1 MPKVTMPQLGESVA
15 EGTIGRW
22 LKKPGDH
29 VAKYEPIVEVITDKV
44 NAEVPSPFEGTL
56 TEILVQEGETVPN
69 NAEIAVIEAAGEGAE
84 AAAGAARPAEAQA
97 AGGPQP
103 IPVDVSGARPE
114 AAAPGGPSPSVIP
127 EPAGSSLGAGP
138 SMEDAEGQSVRPET
152 APQKTQSGSETR
164 AAEPEMRPSVP
175 ETAPSQPAVAVA
187 PTGGDGAASAE
198 RTVLGVGAP
207 TREYSGPLTPAVRR
221 LAREHGV
228 DLAAITGTGHGGR
241 VTRED
246 VLAYV
251 EQQRTAAAAP
261 APSAAA
267 APPAQPPDAQPVAP
281 VAPTHP
287 GAAPPPAA
295 VPGWAQVGAPGG
307 AAPAAQPPAA
317 APAPA
322 PAALQ
327 DELKPTTPMR
337 KAIAAHMVRAKQTAP
352 HAYTTVEVDMS
363 GVVALRES
371 VKQRYQAQEGV
382 NLSFVAI
389 VAKGVVETLRK
400 HPDLNAHWTDEGLLR
415 KAAVNLGIAVAV
427 EDGLVV
433 PVIKNAD
440 QFSIHGLNLFV
451 QDFAV
456 RARVNRLRLDDIQG
470 GTFTLNN
477 TGWFGSVASQPIINV
492 PEVAILSMEAIVKRP
507 VVIETPN
514 GDTIGIRPIM
524 NVCVSF
530 DHRGT
535 DGAQVGRFVQ
545 DVRRWLESVDAQ
557 TPIW

>member
-1 MPKVTMPQLGESVA
+1 
-15 EGTIGRW
+15 
-22 LKKPGDH
+22 
-29 VAKYEPIVEVITDKV
+29 
-44 NAEVPSPFEGTL
+44 
-56 TEILVQEGETVPN
+56 
-69 NAEIAVIEAAGEGAE
+69 
-84 AAAGAARPAEAQA
+84 
-97 AGGPQP
+97 
-103 IPVDVSGARPE
+103 
-114 AAAPGGPSPSVIP
+114 
-127 EPAGSSLGAGP
+127 
-138 SMEDAEGQSVRPET
+138 
-152 APQKTQSGSETR
+152 
-164 AAEPEMRPSVP
+164 
-175 ETAPSQPAVAVA
+175 
-187 PTGGDGAASAE
+187 
-198 RTVLGVGAP
+198 
-207 TREYSGPLTPAVRR
+207 VRR

-251 EQQRTAAAAP
+251 EQQRTAPAAP
-261 APSAAA
+261 APAAGAPGPAQAPA
-267 APPAQPPDAQPVAP
+267 APPPAQPPAAQPVAP
-281 VAPTHP
+281 VAPAHP
-287 GAAPPPAA
+287 AAAPPPATGGA
-295 VPGWAQVGAPGG
+295 WAQAP
-307 AAPAAQPPAA
+307 AAQAPAAQPQPA
-317 APAPA
+317 APAPV

-363 GVVALRES
+363 GVVGLRDAL
-371 VKQRYQAQEGV
+371 KQRYQAQEGV

-389 VAKGVVETLRK
+389 VAKAVVETLRK

-427 EDGLVV
+427 DDGLVV
-433 PVIKNAD
+433 PVIKSAD

-451 QDFAV
+451 QDFAA
-456 RARVNRLRLDDIQG
+456 RARANRLRLEDIQG

-514 GDTIGIRPIM
+514 GDTIGIRPMM

-545 DVRRWLESVDAQ
+545 DVRRWLESVDSQ

>member
-1 MPKVTMPQLGESVA
+1 
-15 EGTIGRW
+15 
-22 LKKPGDH
+22 
-29 VAKYEPIVEVITDKV
+29 
-44 NAEVPSPFEGTL
+44 
-56 TEILVQEGETVPN
+56 
-69 NAEIAVIEAAGEGAE
+69 
-84 AAAGAARPAEAQA
+84 
-97 AGGPQP
+97 
-103 IPVDVSGARPE
+103 
-114 AAAPGGPSPSVIP
+114 
-127 EPAGSSLGAGP
+127 
-138 SMEDAEGQSVRPET
+138 
-152 APQKTQSGSETR
+152 
-164 AAEPEMRPSVP
+164 
-175 ETAPSQPAVAVA
+175 
-187 PTGGDGAASAE
+187 
-198 RTVLGVGAP
+198 
-207 TREYSGPLTPAVRR
+207 
-221 LAREHGV
+221 
-228 DLAAITGTGHGGR
+228 
-241 VTRED
+241 
-246 VLAYV
+246 
-251 EQQRTAAAAP
+251 
-261 APSAAA
+261 
-267 APPAQPPDAQPVAP
+267 
-281 VAPTHP
+281 
-287 GAAPPPAA
+287 
-295 VPGWAQVGAPGG
+295 
-307 AAPAAQPPAA
+307 
-317 APAPA
+317 
-322 PAALQ
+322 
-327 DELKPTTPMR
+327 MR